1 MTYIPEQGRIEYLDY
16 AKAIAIFMVLMC
28 HRCLLKIHI
37 LGYAMPVF
45 FILSGYTSK
54 DQTDLRR
61 YAGKLVKS
69 FLVPYWIACAAYGV
83 LDVIRAYAFGY
94 SDWRIIIS
102 DFAALV
108 YGSSYNVPVI
118 GGLGRI
124 VMESARNGV
133 LEYPWLMN
141 IMSPLNCHLWFLP
154 VIFSGSIIFAIY
166 MRFRKKS
173 GVIDILMIVGLI
185 LAGAIE
191 IIPGMIQLPYGIGRA
206 FPAASYMLIGRI
218 FKEKDI
224 FNRGSTVQ
232 KTCISIVAAAI
243 GIFLGTKGYMNGNWN
258 RSYYGPGGVI
268 GLFLSFL
275 AGLLLVYA
283 GIMLCRAIWLSP
295 LKPLKTVLDV
305 LGRNTMPVYLWHL
318 ALYFAADLIAVFVFR
333 WQMTPEPFWVEIF
346 DGGHLMYR
354 WVVLF
359 ITWSLLAGFGE
370 KTRRRY

>member
-69 FLVPYWIACAAYGV
+69 FLVPYW
-83 LDVIRAYAFGY
+83 
-94 SDWRIIIS
+94 
-102 DFAALV
+102 
-108 YGSSYNVPVI
+108 
-118 GGLGRI
+118 
-124 VMESARNGV
+124 
-133 LEYPWLMN
+133 
-141 IMSPLNCHLWFLP
+141 
-154 VIFSGSIIFAIY
+154 
-166 MRFRKKS
+166 
-173 GVIDILMIVGLI
+173 
-185 LAGAIE
+185 
-191 IIPGMIQLPYGIGRA
+191 
-206 FPAASYMLIGRI
+206 
-218 FKEKDI
+218 
-224 FNRGSTVQ
+224 
-232 KTCISIVAAAI
+232 ISIVAAAI

-359 ITWSLLAGFGE
+359 ITWALLAGFGE
-370 KTRRRY
+370 KTRRR